1 MDARASP
8 FEPSMDSADVQRRE
22 EEEGSGAGTPTD
34 GVGADSDWIEDADEN
49 ADEEDEDEDEE
60 PVLEN
65 VEIRENQYGL
75 GLFALKDFGTQS
87 SARTWIP
94 LTALLRG
101 RRRPAGFPARPLK
114 WK

>member
-1 MDARASP
+1 MSCTDGADA
-8 FEPSMDSADVQRRE
+8 QRRE
-22 EEEGSGAGTPTD
+22 DDEGSGAGAAAD
-34 GVGADSDWIEDADEN
+34 GVRADSDWVEDEDEDEIADE
-49 ADEEDEDEDEE
+49 EDEDEE

>member
-1 MDARASP
+1 MDARSP
-8 FEPSMDSADVQRRE
+8 AFEPSMDSADAQRRE
-22 EEEGSGAGTPTD
+22 DEEGSGVGAPAD
-34 GVGADSDWIEDADEN
+34 GVGADGDWIEDEDEDEN
-49 ADEEDEDEDEE
+49 ADEEDEDVE

-87 SARTWIP
+87 SERTRLP
-94 LTALLRG
+94 LTGLLRG
-101 RRRPAGFPARPLK
+101 RRRPSGFPARPMK